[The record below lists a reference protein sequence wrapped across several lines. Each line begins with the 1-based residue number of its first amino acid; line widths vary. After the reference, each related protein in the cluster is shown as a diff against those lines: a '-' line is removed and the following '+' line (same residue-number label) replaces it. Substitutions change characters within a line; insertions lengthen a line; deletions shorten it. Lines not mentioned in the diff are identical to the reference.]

1 MKWHLEDIP
10 SLLAHLPHAV
20 HDLMHHEDKLLV
32 SDAKKALRPVAM
44 ENMPRHSVI
53 GGSNVPIPAPTVIRD
68 AQREAP
74 SVTIEKTMDPFTQ
87 RSAQNMELLIHD
99 YMYHLPSYEAGSH
112 EGEKLLEHWRKIIQ
126 EQPHRLAVAKSSYW
140 NTPEAK
146 AFWRQHLST
155 YRTDMGITADA
166 FPEWADWQRM
176 AGVHINDA
184 NREMRNPAQFSAAK
198 ARQWQDLVI
207 RSRLHQ
213 ITRENTDWF

>member
-20 HDLMHHEDKLLV
+20 HDLMHHEDKQLV
-32 SDAKKALRPVAM
+32 SGAKNTLLATTL
-44 ENMPRHSVI
+44 ENTPRHSLV
-53 GGSNVPIPAPTVIRD
+53 GVPLPTNTLSLDQD
-68 AQREAP
+68 AQRSAP
-74 SVTIEKTMDPFTQ
+74 SVTIEKTIDPFTQ
-87 RSAQNMELLIHD
+87 RSAQNMQLLIHD
-99 YMYHLPSYEAGSH
+99 YLYHLPSYEAGAH

-140 NTPEAK
+140 NTPEAN
-146 AFWRQHLST
+146 AFWRQHLSS
-155 YRTDMGITADA
+155 YRTDMGVTADA
-166 FPEWADWQRM
+166 FPESHDWQRM
-176 AGVHINDA
+176 AGTHIHDSNY
-184 NREMRNPAQFSAAK
+184 EVCHPAQFSATK